1 MAIEAELKAKIPS
14 GRKVITGNY
23 AVSYGAALARAQVIA
38 AYPITPQTQIVE
50 LLADFCAEGALDAK
64 FIKVESEHSA
74 MAACIGASAVGARAF
89 TATSAQG
96 LALMHEMLH
105 WAAGA
110 RLPIVM
116 ANVNRAM
123 GPPWSIWTD
132 QNDSLSQRDTGWMQ
146 YYCESNQEAL
156 DTVIQA
162 YKVAE
167 KVLLPAMLVL
177 DAFFLSHTSEPVD
190 IPEQGLVDRYLPP
203 YKPEYKLD
211 LADPRAFGGITM
223 PSEYFELRYK
233 IQRAMEEALEVA
245 KAADLEF
252 ERLFGRGYGLVEP
265 YKLEGAELALVT
277 SGTVTS
283 TARLVIDRLRAKG
296 GRVGLLKVR
305 LFRPF
310 PVEEVRAILQGIPKI
325 AVIDRNIS
333 FGHGGIFAQE
343 LKSALYNWNQGR
355 GFHPPIFG
363 FVAGLG
369 GRDIT
374 PELIEEI
381 IEYAQA
387 HDRPK
392 PEEEIIWMG
401 VKW

>member
-1 MAIEAELKAKIPS
+1 MAVEAKAGIKAEIPS
-14 GRKVITGNY
+14 GRRVITGNY

-50 LLADFCAEGALDAK
+50 LLADFCAEGALRAK

-116 ANVNRAM
+116 AEVNRAM

-146 YYCESNQEAL
+146 FYCESNQEAL

-167 KVLLPAMLVL
+167 RVSLPAMLVL
-177 DAFFLSHTSEPVD
+177 DAFFLSHTSEPVE
-190 IPEQGLVDRYLPP
+190 IPEQALVDRYLPP
-203 YKPEYKLD
+203 YRPEFKLD
-211 LADPRAFGGITM
+211 IADPRAFGGITM
-223 PSEYFELRYK
+223 PSEYAELRYK
-233 IQRAMEEALEVA
+233 IQKAMEEALTVA
-245 KAADLEF
+245 KEADLQF
-252 ERLFGRGYGLVEP
+252 EELFGRSYGLVEP
-265 YKLEGAELALVT
+265 YRLDGAELVIVT

-283 TARLVIDRLRAKG
+283 TARLVIDRFRSEGK
-296 GRVGLLKVR
+296 RVGLLKVR

-310 PVEEVRAILQGIPKI
+310 PTAEVREHLLEVPKI
-325 AVIDRNIS
+325 AVIDRNNS

-343 LKSALYNWNQGR
+343 VKSALYNAG
-355 GFHPPIFG
+355 GPPLFG
-363 FVAGLG
+363 FITGLG

-381 IEYAQA
+381 IAYALA
-387 HDRPK
+387 HDRP
-392 PEEEIIWMG
+392 EEEFIWIG
-401 VKW
+401 VKR

>member
-1 MAIEAELKAKIPS
+1 MAAEVELKAGIPS

-50 LLADFCAEGALDAK
+50 LLADFCAEGLLQAK

-110 RLPIVM
+110 RLPVVL

-132 QNDSLSQRDTGWMQ
+132 QNDSLSQRDTGWIQ

-167 KVLLPAMLVL
+167 RVLLPAMLVL
-177 DAFFLSHTSEPVD
+177 DAFFLSHTSEPVE

-203 YKPEYKLD
+203 YRPKYKLD

-233 IQRAMEEALEVA
+233 IQKAMEKALAVA
-245 KAADLEF
+245 EEADLEF
-252 ERLFGRGYGLVEP
+252 KRLFGRGYGLVEP
-265 YKLEGAELALVT
+265 YRLEGAELALVT

-283 TARLVIDRLRAKG
+283 TARLVIDRLRAEGEK
-296 GRVGLLKVR
+296 VGLLKVR

-310 PVEEVRAILQGIPKI
+310 PTSFVREHLLGIPKI

-343 LKSALYNWNQGR
+343 IKSALYNHGQ
-355 GFHPPIFG
+355 PPLFG
-363 FVAGLG
+363 FIAGLG

-381 IEYAQA
+381 IEYALS
-387 HDRPK
+387 HDR

-401 VKW
+401 VKR

>member
-1 MAIEAELKAKIPS
+1 MAAEVELKAGIPS

-50 LLADFCAEGALDAK
+50 LLADFCAEGLLQAK

-110 RLPIVM
+110 RLPVVL

-132 QNDSLSQRDTGWMQ
+132 QNDSLSQRDTGWIQ

-167 KVLLPAMLVL
+167 RVSLPAMLVL
-177 DAFFLSHTSEPVD
+177 DAFFLSHTSEPVE

-203 YKPEYKLD
+203 YRPKYKLD

-233 IQRAMEEALEVA
+233 IQKAMEEALAVA
-245 KAADLEF
+245 EEADLEF
-252 ERLFGRGYGLVEP
+252 KRLFGRGYGLVEP
-265 YKLEGAELALVT
+265 YRLEGAELALVT

-283 TARLVIDRLRAKG
+283 TARLVIDRLRAEGEK
-296 GRVGLLKVR
+296 VGLLKVR

-310 PVEEVRAILQGIPKI
+310 PTSLVREHLLGIPKI

-343 LKSALYNWNQGR
+343 IKSALYNHGQ
-355 GFHPPIFG
+355 PPLFG
-363 FVAGLG
+363 FIAGLG

-381 IEYAQA
+381 IEYALS
-387 HDRPK
+387 HDR

-401 VKW
+401 VKR

>member
-1 MAIEAELKAKIPS
+1 MAIEAELKAEIPS

-50 LLADFCAEGALDAK
+50 LLAEFCAEGALDAK

-74 MAACIGASAVGARAF
+74 MAACIGAAAVGARAF
-89 TATSAQG
+89 TATSSHG

-110 RLPIVM
+110 RLPVVM

-132 QNDSLSQRDTGWMQ
+132 QNDSLAQRDTGWMQ
-146 YYCESNQEAL
+146 FYCESNQETL

-167 KVLLPAMLVL
+167 RVLLPAMLVL
-177 DAFFLSHTSEPVD
+177 DAFFLSHTSEPVE
-190 IPEQGLVDRYLPP
+190 IPPQGLVDRYLPP
-203 YKPEYKLD
+203 YRPEYKLD

-233 IQRAMEEALEVA
+233 IQRAMEEALTVA
-245 KAADLEF
+245 EEADLEF

-283 TARLVIDRLRAKG
+283 TARLVIDKLRAEGK
-296 GRVGLLKVR
+296 RVGLLKVR

-310 PVEEVRAILQGIPKI
+310 PAALVRELLLGLPKI

-333 FGHGGIFAQE
+333 FGQGGIFAQE
-343 LKSALYNWNQGR
+343 VKSALYNHGQ
-355 GFHPPIFG
+355 PPLFG

-381 IEYAQA
+381 IAYALA
-387 HDRPK
+387 HDR

-401 VKW
+401 VKR